1 MLSGRAESRASVF
14 PGTDRDLAT
23 ALRTGTRRGDTAGYE
38 FQVVRS
44 NGLWTT
50 DSITMVSSAGKTL
63 AQPGPAYG
71 GQAFQDTWRA
81 AS

>member
-1 MLSGRAESRASVF
+1 MTSS
-14 PGTDRDLAT
+14 
-23 ALRTGTRRGDTAGYE
+23 
-38 FQVVRS
+38 
-44 NGLWTT
+44 GLWTT

>member
-1 MLSGRAESRASVF
+1 VTSLN
-14 PGTDRDLAT
+14 GTH
-23 ALRTGTRRGDTAGYE
+23 GTLT
-38 FQVVRS
+38 S

-63 AQPGPAYG
+63 VQPGPAYG